1 MGSGDCLQVAIY
13 APLAAPP
20 EPTQQEFLATSE
32 GSSNMSNMHV
42 QLVEKVLEQKPL
54 ALAKW
59 ERQQGE
65 KATPT
70 RGVDCCYC
78 WGCVLAS
85 LR

>member
-1 MGSGDCLQVAIY
+1 
-13 APLAAPP
+13 
-20 EPTQQEFLATSE
+20 
-32 GSSNMSNMHV
+32 MSNIHV

-70 RGVDCCYC
+70 QGVDCCYC